1 MRVHAI
7 ADRFFDEGF
16 IDLTLAGARA
26 AGFAC
31 SVGAWE
37 HPSLAAYRTDVLLSE
52 TDGPDSVRHPP
63 DYAAMAGLAEAEMLV
78 VQFCPVT
85 AQVLEH
91 APRLKYV
98 GVNRVG
104 VENVAVAALRE
115 AGVRVVNVVGRNAQ
129 AVAEFSVGM
138 LLAELRDIARAD
150 ERMRRGEWV
159 VDYPGASARRELRG
173 STVGIV
179 GAGPVGL
186 AAARTLAGFDC
197 RVLMHAPHD
206 YAPPAHAAA
215 VGFEELLRESDFV
228 MLHARLVPGVN
239 DRMLSEREFGMM
251 KKGAV
256 LVNTARA
263 GLVDEAALVAA
274 LRSGQLGGAALDVFH
289 EEPPAPGHGLQN
301 LPNVTLTPHIAGVTR
316 EAWENAP
323 RMMSEFIVK
332 IAAGDLEQI
341 PFLDEAS

>member
-7 ADRFFDEGF
+7 GDRFFDEGF
-16 IDLTLAGARA
+16 IDLSLAGARA
-26 AGFAC
+26 AGFPC
-31 SVGAWE
+31 SVSSWE

-52 TDGPDSVRHPP
+52 TDGPASVKHPP
-63 DYAAMAGLAEAEMLV
+63 DYAAMEGLAAAEMLV

-85 AQVLEH
+85 ARVLEH
-91 APRLKYV
+91 APGLKYL

-104 VENVAVAALRE
+104 VENVELDALRA
-115 AGVRVVNVVGRNAQ
+115 AGVGVVNTVGRNAQ

-150 ERMRRGEWV
+150 ERMRRGEWM
-159 VDYPGASARRELRG
+159 VDYPGASPRRELCG

-186 AAARTLAGFDC
+186 AAARVLAGFGC
-197 RVLMHAPHD
+197 RILMHAPHA
-206 YAPPAHAAA
+206 YAPPAGVAQA
-215 VGFEELLRESDFV
+215 GFEELLRESDFV

-239 DRMLSEREFGMM
+239 DRMLGAREFGMM

-274 LRSGQLGGAALDVFH
+274 LRGGQLAGAALDVFH
-289 EEPPAPGHGLQN
+289 EEPPAPGHGLQE

-316 EAWENAP
+316 EAWENGP
-323 RMMSEFIVK
+323 RMMSDFIVK
-332 IAAGDLEQI
+332 IAAGDLDGL
-341 PFLDEAS
+341 PFLDEAL